1 MASKTKRGPSL
12 LTGAAGIAAPVTP
25 GSAPQDTRLWFL
37 DHLRLVLICG
47 VVVVHVA
54 NIYGAGGWYQ
64 YHEPAQA
71 DALIRYT
78 LAIPSLIANLF
89 GMGFFFLIA
98 GYFTPGSYDRK
109 GGASFVR
116 NRLVRLGIPLLLYDL
131 LLDPFGGLHRTGAAR
146 LPLEL
151 LWPLSAAGAHDCP
164 GGRLVHHHALALHP
178 ALCRLALADQEAIAL
193 CSRARKTTQ
202 HARDPGVHRR
212 AGPGKLCGANLV
224 AAPLGLVASLV
235 GAAVQPASKF
245 ASPVS

>member
-1 MASKTKRGPSL
+1 MASQMKQGPSL
-12 LTGAAGIAAPVTP
+12 LTGAAGPAQPIPEGTAPA
-25 GSAPQDTRLWFL
+25 GTRLWFL
-37 DHLRLVLICG
+37 DHLRIVLICG

-54 NIYGAGGWYQ
+54 GIYRAGGWYQ

-71 DALIRYT
+71 DVLIRYA

-116 NRLVRLGIPLLLYDL
+116 DPLVRLGIPLRVYDL

-151 LWPLSAAGAHDCP
+151 LWLLSAASAHNWP
-164 GGRLVHHHALALHP
+164 GGRLVHRDALALHP
-178 ALCRLALADQEAIAL
+178 ALCRLAGADQEAIAL
-193 CSRARKTTQ
+193 CPSARNLAQ
-202 HARDPGVHRR
+202 HA
-212 AGPGKLCGANLV
+212 
-224 AAPLGLVASLV
+224 
-235 GAAVQPASKF
+235 
-245 ASPVS
+245 